1 MCTLS
6 ERFAC
11 LHSYSYHGGGTVYSY
26 TGIYS
31 YRIPYNK
38 IIIFI
43 LYVRGT
49 GLVKPAARSRDSDFP
64 TCATDS
70 LTPYN

>member
-1 MCTLS
+1 MTPIRTHLLLYQS
-6 ERFAC
+6 PKDNTYHAC
-11 LHSYSYHGGGTVYSY
+11 MTCLAWGA
-26 TGIYS
+26 
-31 YRIPYNK
+31 
-38 IIIFI
+38 
-43 LYVRGT
+43 VRGT